1 MFSSLHASET
11 TGQEKKRG
19 GHGFRFPFRVIRM
32 KRALL
37 ILLVALVCLG
47 ALLFLDFS
55 EPFAYA
61 RVRNLYQ
68 DALARAGQRA
78 PRDPNLVFL
87 AIDSDSTSLEPTED
101 LDQLYGLN
109 DANSP
114 EARALRLMSERW
126 PWPREIY
133 GLVLERL
140 VGAGAKVVVF
150 DLTFPAST
158 DGDGPFRL
166 ALERYRDH
174 VVIGSNFLSAPSRE
188 SSTTGTIYTRP
199 TDTLVPQSDG
209 ADDRVAFTNFW
220 PDDDEVV
227 RRARYSMTFEEADG
241 KMRRPD
247 SEHFLSLS
255 AAALHKAG
263 FPAAVPSDS
272 AGRLLR
278 FAAPPREGFA
288 PRSIFEIFV
297 PDYWKQN
304 YQSGEFFRGKI
315 VVIGAEGNWQHD
327 DHPTPV
333 GVMPGPEIHLNAM
346 NAVLHNAFIRELS
359 LAARIAL
366 IIIAGLLAVALSLSI
381 RSPWLRIITL
391 AAIDGLALW
400 LALLAFNRASLLVP
414 LVAPFTELNFTV
426 LLGLISDLTLER
438 IEKNRVR
445 RTLEKYVS
453 KNVVR
458 QLLDQP
464 KLYAQSLGGVLKPA
478 TILFS
483 DIRGYSFVAARS
495 DPQALVAQLNEYL
508 TAMVECVFRFGGTLD
523 KFIGDA
529 VMAVWGNTRSDGVRT
544 DAVNAVSAALAMRE
558 ELARLNKDWAARGLP
573 PLRIGVA
580 LNHGEVVVGNIGS
593 PQRMEFTVIGDAVNI
608 SWKLQELTKDL
619 GADLIVGESVMALVI
634 EEFDLRPLGQAKIRS
649 LPQPVEIFEVRGA
662 LETQNAA
669 QRNGRATRIP
679 ESVR

>member
-1 MFSSLHASET
+1 
-11 TGQEKKRG
+11 
-19 GHGFRFPFRVIRM
+19 M

-37 ILLVALVCLG
+37 ISLVALLCLG
-47 ALLFLDFS
+47 GLLFLDFY
-55 EPFAYA
+55 EPFAYL

-68 DALARAGQRA
+68 DALARAGRKA

-87 AIDSDSTSLEPTED
+87 AIDSDSTSLEEGQDLED
-101 LDQLYGLN
+101 LYGIKGSNL
-109 DANSP
+109 P
-114 EARALRLMSERW
+114 EARALRLMGQRW

-140 VGAGAKVVVF
+140 VDAGAKVVVF
-150 DLTFPAST
+150 DLTFPSST
-158 DGDGPFRL
+158 DGDAPFRL
-166 ALERYRDH
+166 ALERYRDR

-199 TDTLVPQSDG
+199 ADTLIPQTEGS
-209 ADDRVAFTNFW
+209 DDRVAFANFW
-220 PDDDEVV
+220 PDNDEVI
-227 RRARYSMTFEEADG
+227 RRARYSTSFEEVDG
-241 KMRRPD
+241 KMRRPGSD
-247 SEHFLSLS
+247 RFLSLS
-255 AAALHKAG
+255 AAALLKAG
-263 FPAAVPSDS
+263 FAGAVPSDS
-272 AGRLLR
+272 SGRLLR
-278 FAAPPREGFA
+278 FAAPPHEGFA

-304 YQSGEFFRGKI
+304 YESGEFFRGKI

-327 DHPTPV
+327 EHPTPL

-346 NAVLHNAFIRELS
+346 NAALHGAFIRELS
-359 LAARIAL
+359 PVAGLAL
-366 IIIAGLLAVALSLSI
+366 TMLAGLLAISLSLYV

-391 AAIDGLALW
+391 AAIDGLGLW
-400 LALLAFNRASLLVP
+400 LALIAFNRASLLVP
-414 LVAPFTELNFTV
+414 LLAPFTELNFTV
-426 LLGLISDLTLER
+426 LFGLVSDLTWER

-483 DIRGYSFVAARS
+483 DIRGYSFVTARS

-508 TAMVECVFRFGGTLD
+508 TAMVGCVFRFGGTLD

-529 VMAVWGNTRSDGVRT
+529 VMAVWGNTRSEGVRA
-544 DAVNAVSAALAMRE
+544 DAVNAVRAALAMRE
-558 ELARLNKDWAARGLP
+558 ELTRLNESWATRGLP

-593 PQRMEFTVIGDAVNI
+593 PQRMEFTVIGEAVNV
-608 SWKLQELTKDL
+608 SWKLQELTKGLD
-619 GADLIVGESVMALVI
+619 ADLIVGESVMALVI
-634 EEFDLRPLGQAKIRS
+634 EEFDLRPLGEATIDS
-649 LPQPVEIFEVRGA
+649 LPHPVTIFEVRGT
-662 LETQNAA
+662 LDPNNATLSA
-669 QRNGRATRIP
+669 ANRL
-679 ESVR
+679 

>member
-1 MFSSLHASET
+1 
-11 TGQEKKRG
+11 
-19 GHGFRFPFRVIRM
+19 M

-37 ILLVALVCLG
+37 ISLVALVCLG
-47 ALLFLDFS
+47 GLVFLDFY
-55 EPFAYA
+55 EPFAYV

-68 DALARAGQRA
+68 DALARAGRKA

-87 AIDSDSTSLEPTED
+87 AIDSDSTSLEEGED
-101 LDQLYGLN
+101 LEQLYGLKAA
-109 DANSP
+109 DLP
-114 EARALRLMSERW
+114 ETRALRLMSQRW
-126 PWPREIY
+126 PWPREVY
-133 GLVLERL
+133 GLILERL
-140 VGAGAKVVVF
+140 VAAGAKVVVF
-150 DLTFPAST
+150 DLTFPTAT
-158 DGDGPFRL
+158 DGDAPFRL
-166 ALERYRDH
+166 ALERYRER

-199 TDTLVPQSDG
+199 TDSLIPQTDA

-227 RRARYSMTFEEADG
+227 RRARYAMTFEEADG
-241 KMRRPD
+241 KLRRPD
-247 SEHFLSLS
+247 SERFLSLS
-255 AAALHKAG
+255 AAALLKAG
-263 FPAAVPSDS
+263 FPDTVPSES
-272 AGRLLR
+272 SGRLLR

-288 PRSIFEIFV
+288 PRSIFEIFL

-327 DHPTPV
+327 EHPTPV

-346 NAVLHNAFIRELS
+346 NAALQGAFIRELS
-359 LAARIAL
+359 PAAKLAL
-366 IIIAGLLAVALSLSI
+366 TIIAGLLAVTLSLCI
-381 RSPWLRIITL
+381 RSPWLRIIMLVAT
-391 AAIDGLALW
+391 DGLGLW
-400 LALLAFNRASLLVP
+400 LALLAFDRASLLVP
-414 LVAPFTELNFTV
+414 LVAPLTELNFTV
-426 LLGLISDLTLER
+426 LLGLISDLTWER

-483 DIRGYSFVAARS
+483 DIRGYSFVTARS

-508 TAMVECVFRFGGTLD
+508 TAMVGCVFRFGGTLD

-529 VMAVWGNTRSDGVRT
+529 VMAVWGNTRSEGVRT
-544 DAVNAVSAALAMRE
+544 DAVNAVRAALAMRE
-558 ELARLNKDWAARGLP
+558 ELARLNKSWATRGLP
-573 PLRIGVA
+573 QLRIGVA

-593 PQRMEFTVIGDAVNI
+593 PQRMEFTVIGDAVNV
-608 SWKLQELTKDL
+608 SWKLQELTKGL

-634 EEFDLRPLGQAKIRS
+634 EEFDLRPLGEATIES
-649 LPQPVEIFEVRGA
+649 LPHPVKIFEVRGLLDPQTA
-662 LETQNAA
+662 SLGAA
-669 QRNGRATRIP
+669 DRL
-679 ESVR
+679 